1 MIPRLYPF
9 KYLNKKIVKNNHNRR
24 EWFHENIVGNT
35 NLLICIGDSW
45 TWGDSLGK
53 TDLKYNDI
61 ESRYEQFYIAGLA
74 KNLKS
79 DWVMIAQCGT
89 NNQWILEQYKII
101 NQAIKK
107 KFYKNYNKIYV
118 HVCLTELFRELD
130 NDALI
135 KILYKNLNSFSNFK
149 EFCNFY
155 FKITVMD
162 VIKKLAPIPKL
173 HSFSKNF
180 WNVDMKF
187 LNYNFLERAWQDIL
201 FEKTNIED
209 KEPLPVLS
217 SIGIDPLVNLLE
229 KKEFIKFKNEFNEL
243 LIRINK
249 RIDNMMICALNH
261 KKATKHPT
269 ADAHQI
275 WADYLYNY
283 YKDL

>member
-24 EWFHENIVGNT
+24 EWFYENIVGNT

-149 EFCNFY
+149 QFCNFY

-180 WNVDMKF
+180 WNVDTKF

-209 KEPLPVLS
+209 KELLPVLS

-229 KKEFIKFKNEFNEL
+229 KKEFVKFKNEFNEL

>member
-45 TWGDSLGK
+45 TWGDSLGE

-107 KFYKNYNKIYV
+107 KFYKIYNKIYV
-118 HVCLTELFRELD
+118 HVCFTELFRELD